1 VNAPNT
7 TPAPTID
14 DVEAAEIGV
23 LAAAMS
29 WRALRGLSPEARARM
44 EEDLDKATADYER
57 ISRDFA
63 RRGR

>member
-1 VNAPNT
+1 
-7 TPAPTID
+7 
-14 DVEAAEIGV
+14 
-23 LAAAMS
+23 MS